1 MGGQEWQVLITPG
14 HHPGHTCFL
23 GEAGLIAGD
32 MLAGFGTILV
42 PPATGDMDEYIH
54 QLARLRD
61 LQPHLAFPSHGPVI
75 ALPEHKFNHYIKHRI
90 ARHEKVLKAVIDGLS
105 SLTEIA
111 VKAYEDTPNAHPGLA
126 KDQTLA
132 HLISHQR
139 QGKVTQDSNGNWYAS
154 ID

>member
-1 MGGQEWQVLITPG
+1 
-14 HHPGHTCFL
+14 
-23 GEAGLIAGD
+23 
-32 MLAGFGTILV
+32 
-42 PPATGDMDEYIH
+42 MDEYIH

-75 ALPEHKFNHYIKHRI
+75 ALPENKFNHYIKHRS
-90 ARHEKVLKAVIDGLS
+90 ARHEKVLGAVTEGLS
-105 SLTEIA
+105 NLSEIA
-111 VKAYEDTPNAHPGLA
+111 IKAYEDTPNAHPGLA

-139 QGKVTQDSNGNWYAS
+139 QGKVTQDSSGNWYAS